1 MIYNSLRTLPKVV
14 QVDIWET
21 GNLFLLDTDYKD
33 GQETNIEYIEQ
44 LTDVWKSIEDEFN
57 RRFNKSEG
65 DKVFKLLKEIEYLK
79 EKYECVQMALDS
91 LHRRFDQ
98 RLVDM
103 LSSPQYG
110 YKVDLD
116 NYDQS
121 IEQIDRESKGI
132 LSKIKIFE
140 KQLPKK
146 PELDKSKPSEQIIM
160 AMGGYMA
167 VLGVDF
173 DFYTISVEKYHA
185 LEAQVDAKIKSLEK
199 QAEQSKRK

>member
-1 MIYNSLRTLPKVV
+1 MIYNSLRTLPKVI
-14 QVDIWET
+14 QVDIWQT

-33 GQETNIEYIEQ
+33 GQETSIEYVER
-44 LTDVWKSIEDEFN
+44 LTDTWTAIDDEFN

-79 EKYECVQMALDS
+79 EKYGCIQMALDS

-110 YKVDLD
+110 YKIDLD

-185 LEAQVDAKIKSLEK
+185 LEAQVDAKIKMLEK
-199 QAEQSKRK
+199 QAEQSKIK